1 MDARDVWT
9 RFGHDPRRSEH
20 AHLRASDRD
29 REIVHDVLGDALAE
43 GRLSFGELE
52 ERSDRVSASRTLG
65 ELPPLIADLVPVQPR
80 GVSRLE
86 LLTPQ
91 TLPAEAERRYRAE
104 RRSALYV
111 FLYASL
117 ISLAIWGASGAGF
130 FWPAFVILASGIRPA
145 SLVLNR
151 DDRVRTIERRL
162 ERKRA
167 RAIKARARRE
177 LGPGAG

>member
-9 RFGHDPRRSEH
+9 RFDHDPRRAEH
-20 AHLRASDRD
+20 AHVRASDRD
-29 REIVHDVLGDALAE
+29 REIVHDVLADALAE
-43 GRLSFGELE
+43 GRLSLPELE
-52 ERSDRVSASRTLG
+52 ERSGLASASRTLG
-65 ELPPLIADLVPVQPR
+65 ELPALISDLLPAPPR
-80 GVSRLE
+80 GVGGIE
-86 LLTPQ
+86 LLTPKS
-91 TLPAEAERRYRAE
+91 LPAEAERRYRAE
-104 RRSALYV
+104 RRSALTV

-117 ISLAIWGASGAGF
+117 ISLAIWGATGAGF
-130 FWPAFVILASGIRPA
+130 FWPVFVILASGIRPA
-145 SLVLNR
+145 TLVLNR